1 LFIFLVTRII
11 KTTKD
16 KKKNKRELLSKEE
29 SSSSIAPENIKET
42 LWGDA

>member
-16 KKKNKRELLSKEE
+16 KKKKKRELLSKEE